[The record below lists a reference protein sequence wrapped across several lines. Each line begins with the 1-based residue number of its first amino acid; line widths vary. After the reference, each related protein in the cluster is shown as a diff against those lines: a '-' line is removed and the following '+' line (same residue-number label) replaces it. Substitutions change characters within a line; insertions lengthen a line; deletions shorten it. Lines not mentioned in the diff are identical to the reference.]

1 VLHYAAAKD
10 RYAVELEEAGQKPL
24 LVRALNLRRRIDN
37 VQADI
42 TALKAELE
50 ARTWKG
56 VSSDLES
63 VEPMLTKA
71 QLQ

>member
-1 VLHYAAAKD
+1 M
-10 RYAVELEEAGQKPL
+10 
-24 LVRALNLRRRIDN
+24 RALNLRRRIDN

-50 ARTWKG
+50 ARTWEG
-56 VSSDLES
+56 ASSDLES
-63 VEPMLTKA
+63 VEQMLTKA